1 MDFMAKWI
9 TSGKKSD
16 INPVF
21 RKQWK
26 AGKPVTSGK
35 LYITAIGVYEAVLN
49 GSRIGEYVLAPGWT
63 SYEKRL
69 QYQCYDITDL
79 LKDRNEMRVTVGK
92 GWAISPMPGYT
103 DPPEKKKR
111 QAQLPALLAKIV
123 IEYQDGA
130 KEDICT
136 NLSWEWAESG
146 IRFSEI
152 YDGETFDAAY
162 TPENWSPVKTLDLSM
177 DRLIPQE
184 GEEIREMER
193 IAPKKLIIT
202 PAGETVIDFGQV
214 LTGYVEFTVNAH
226 EGDRIRILHGEVLDQ
241 AGNFYNANYR
251 TAKSEINYRC
261 KEGVQTW
268 HPRLTFFGFRY
279 LKLEAFPVTP
289 DESQFTAIAVYSDMA
304 ETGHIETSDPKLN
317 QLISNIFWGQKGN
330 FLDVPTDCPQRD
342 ERLGWT
348 GDAQVFIKTASYNY
362 DVEKFFTKW
371 LHDLAADQRP
381 DGGVG
386 KVIPDYV
393 ETYKPGAGWSDAA
406 AICPWQIYMTYG
418 NPQILKDQFSSMKRW
433 VDYITNATTTPYLWI
448 GGSHNGDWL
457 ALDAPEGSRKGASRD
472 DLIASAFY
480 AYSTSLVI
488 RAGRA
493 LGENISD
500 YETLY
505 GNIIK
510 AFREYFPSYQTQTEH
525 VLAAWFELSEDPQA
539 TADALAEM
547 IRKNGMAMQTGF
559 IGTPYLLPVLSKYGH
574 SDIAYSLLLRRKYPS
589 WLYAVDKG
597 ATTTWEHWDG
607 IMEDGSFWSASM
619 NSFNH
624 YAYGSVA
631 EWLYETAAGIKP
643 LKPGFAE
650 IEISPTPDKR
660 LGWLEASI
668 RTRQGLVRSKWTYT
682 GDGIRYEITTPA
694 PSKIIIG
701 KQIRDVRPGQYTFWQ
716 TEQ

>member
-1 MDFMAKWI
+1 M
-9 TSGKKSD
+9 
-16 INPVF
+16 
-21 RKQWK
+21 
-26 AGKPVTSGK
+26 
-35 LYITAIGVYEAVLN
+35 
-49 GSRIGEYVLAPGWT
+49 
-63 SYEKRL
+63 
-69 QYQCYDITDL
+69 
-79 LKDRNEMRVTVGK
+79 TVGK
-92 GWAISPMPGYT
+92 GWAVSPMPGYT
-103 DPPEKKKR
+103 DPPEKKRR
-111 QAQLPALLAKIV
+111 QEQIPALLAEFI
-123 IEYQDGA
+123 IDYQDGT
-130 KEDICT
+130 KEVGCT
-136 NLSWEWAESG
+136 DLSWEWAESG

-152 YDGETFDAAY
+152 YDGETFDAAF
-162 TPENWSPVKTLDLSM
+162 TPGNWEPVKTLDLSM

-193 IAPKKLIIT
+193 VAPKKILIT
-202 PAGETVIDFGQV
+202 PAGETVIDFGQI
-214 LTGYVEFTVNAH
+214 LTGYVEFTADAH

-279 LKLEAFPVTP
+279 IKLDEFPGTP
-289 DESQFTAIAVYSDMA
+289 DETQFTAIAVYSDIA
-304 ETGHIETSDPKLN
+304 QTGHIETSDQKLN

-433 VDYITNATTTPYLWI
+433 VDYVTNATTTPYLWT

-457 ALDAPEGSRKGASRD
+457 ALDAPAGKRKGAIRD

-480 AYSTSLVI
+480 AYSTSL
-488 RAGRA
+488 
-493 LGENISD
+493 
-500 YETLY
+500 
-505 GNIIK
+505 
-510 AFREYFPSYQTQTEH
+510 
-525 VLAAWFELSEDPQA
+525 
-539 TADALAEM
+539 
-547 IRKNGMAMQTGF
+547 
-559 IGTPYLLPVLSKYGH
+559 
-574 SDIAYSLLLRRKYPS
+574 LLRSQYPS
-589 WLYAVDKG
+589 WLYAVDKD
-597 ATTTWEHWDG
+597 ATTVWEHWDG
-607 IMEDGSFWSASM
+607 IMEDGSLWSADM

-631 EWLYETAAGIKP
+631 EWIYETAAGIKP

-650 IEISPTPDKR
+650 IEISPKPDVR

-668 RTRQGLVRSKWTYT
+668 LTRQGLVRSKWTYAA
-682 GDGIRYEITTPA
+682 DGIRYEILTPA
-694 PSKIIIG
+694 PAKIIIG